1 MGYRIPNHQPSI
13 SVVGNCPAGVDRSE
27 AIDGGD
33 WVTRFNNTEG
43 FGGSSGSK
51 ISELV
56 LVSRGGQAEEWIR
69 DPEFIKRRAISCAQL
84 ITLVFPHTDD
94 PGAEC
99 WFNELSQLLQEAGK
113 SVTFINDAEHS
124 YARETLCKLGAHSEA
139 ALSSGFV
146 YSHSKLRSLPIGA
159 PPLHIFG
166 FSFEG
171 WDGHAWSS
179 EAEWFRRSASEG
191 RVQLHPVQSPLQP
204 VVHS

>member
-1 MGYRIPNHQPSI
+1 MGYRAQNILPSMSI
-13 SVVGNCPAGVDRSE
+13 VGNCPAVVDRSK

-43 FGGSSGSK
+43 FGSSSGSK

-69 DPEFIKRRAISCAQL
+69 DPEFINRRAISCAQL

-99 WFNELSQLLQEAGK
+99 WFDELSQLLQEAGK

-124 YARETLCKLGAHSEA
+124 YARETLTKLGAHRDA

-146 YSHSKLRSLPIGA
+146 YTHCKLRTLPIGA

-166 FSFEG
+166 FSFDG
-171 WDGHAWSS
+171 WEGHAWSA

-191 RVQLHPVQSPLQP
+191 RVRVHPVPSLVQP
-204 VVHS
+204 VVRS

>member
-1 MGYRIPNHQPSI
+1 MEYCIHNDLPSI
-13 SVVGNCPAGVDRSE
+13 SIVGNCPATVDRSR

-33 WVTRFNNTEG
+33 WVTRFNNTAG
-43 FGGSSGSK
+43 FGSSSGSK

-56 LVSRGGQAEEWIR
+56 LVSRGGQAEEWIH
-69 DPEFIKRRAISCAQL
+69 DPEFVNRRAISSAQL
-84 ITLVFPHTDD
+84 ITLVFPHSDD

-99 WFNELSQLLQEAGK
+99 WFNELSQLLQDVGK

-124 YARETLCKLGAHSEA
+124 YARETLCKLGARSEA

-146 YSHSKLRSLPIGA
+146 YAHSKLRSLPIGS
-159 PPLHIFG
+159 PPLQIFG

-171 WDGHAWSS
+171 WEGHAWSA

-191 RVQLHPVQSPLQP
+191 RVQMHSARSSLQA
-204 VVHS
+204 VVRL